1 MRLIPTLLEKKRYVV
16 FEIISEKKFS
26 LPEVKAFVGER
37 LYSFLGELGVARAL
51 PVFIEEKFNFEKQK
65 FVVKVGHKYVDELKA
80 ALALGKS
87 IKNTP
92 VIIKSVTV
100 SGILK
105 KAGKRMN

>member
-1 MRLIPTLLEKKRYVV
+1 MPILPTLKEKKRYVV

-26 LPEVKAFVGER
+26 LPEVKAFAEER
-37 LYSFLGELGVARAL
+37 MYSFLGELGVARAL
-51 PVFIEEKFNFEKQK
+51 PIFIEEKFNAEKQK
-65 FVVKVGHKYVDELKA
+65 FVIKVGHKYVDELKV

>member
-1 MRLIPTLLEKKRYVV
+1 MVLLPTLKEKKRYVV

-26 LPEVKAFVGER
+26 LSEVKQFADER
-37 LYSFLGELGVARAL
+37 IYSFLGELGVARAL
-51 PVFIEEKFNFEKQK
+51 PVFIEEKFNAEKQK
-65 FVVKVGHKYVDELKA
+65 FVIKVGHKYVDELKA

-105 KAGKRMN
+105 KAGKRI